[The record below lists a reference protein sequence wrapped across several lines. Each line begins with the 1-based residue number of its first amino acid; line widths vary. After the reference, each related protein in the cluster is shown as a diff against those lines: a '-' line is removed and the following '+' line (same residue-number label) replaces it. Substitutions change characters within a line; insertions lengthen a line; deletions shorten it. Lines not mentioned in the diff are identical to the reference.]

1 MRTLDRSVPP
11 LGGFNLTFLA
21 LEVRRL
27 FRNRR
32 TVIVTLVVPV
42 VFFFLFKTGRRGG
55 ALQAAAGPNYEAL
68 LMIGLAVYGAMLA
81 ATSGGAM
88 VSIER
93 AQGWSRQ
100 LRLTPL
106 RPPAYIAIKLLTA
119 MTLGLISVAA
129 VFVVG
134 TISGVHLPIG
144 VLIASAAL
152 AWVGALVF
160 AAFGL
165 FMGYL
170 LPTENIMQ
178 FIAPVLG
185 ILAFLG
191 GLFVPLKLLPSQIQD
206 IAPYTPVYGVVSIAR
221 VPLLGTGLD
230 PTWLLNVF
238 LWTAGFAVGAILL
251 FRRDTRRT

>member
-68 LMIGLAVYGAMLA
+68 LMTGLAVYGAMLA

-106 RPPAYIAIKLLTA
+106 SPVAYILIKVMTA
-119 MTLGLISVAA
+119 LVLGAGSVA
-129 VFVVG
+129 VV
-134 TISGVHLPIG
+134 
-144 VLIASAAL
+144 
-152 AWVGALVF
+152 
-160 AAFGL
+160 
-165 FMGYL
+165 
-170 LPTENIMQ
+170 
-178 FIAPVLG
+178 FIA
-185 ILAFLG
+185 
-191 GLFVPLKLLPSQIQD
+191 
-206 IAPYTPVYGVVSIAR
+206 
-221 VPLLGTGLD
+221 
-230 PTWLLNVF
+230 
-238 LWTAGFAVGAILL
+238 GA
-251 FRRDTRRT
+251 